1 MRRPNKEHLK
11 YYLRGMGSGIIL
23 AALLLGAAGR
33 MRESETVMLTDA
45 QIRERALAMGMVEV
59 NTLGDLRRASVS
71 EGDGST
77 YTEADEASAEAG
89 EAPTAEAEG
98 ASEVQEEALAET
110 EEPLAE
116 TEEPRGVPVT
126 VKKGDTST
134 RVARRLEEQGLI
146 EDVKAFDT
154 FLYEGGYDRRLMVGT
169 YEIQPGAEWEEIA
182 RILTRDAEQ

>member
-110 EEPLAE
+110 EEP
-116 TEEPRGVPVT
+116 RGVPVT